1 MRRALVIVA
10 ATAAS
15 AAAVIHFNADAL
27 GPRAMENTVPV
38 ETGAS
43 AAQVPSPPAPGPAL
57 QPRARERDLAQTHPA
72 STPPAPVDV
81 LGPVVSTRWGPVQVR
96 AVVQGG
102 VLKDVVAVRVPDG
115 DRKSVQINGRAT
127 PLYRAQAL
135 ERQSAD
141 IDILSGATITWEGY
155 TASLR
160 IALAEAGLVA

>member
-27 GPRAMENTVPV
+27 SPRATENTVPV

-43 AAQVPSPPAPGPAL
+43 AAQVPSPPAPAP
-57 QPRARERDLAQTHPA
+57 QPRARERDLAKTRPA
-72 STPPAPVDV
+72 STPPASVDV

-96 AVVQGG
+96 VVVQGG
-102 VLKDVVAVRVPDG
+102 VLVDVVTVRVPDG
-115 DRKSVQINGRAT
+115 DRKSVQINERAT
-127 PLYRAQAL
+127 PVYRAQAL
-135 ERQSAD
+135 ERQSAG

-155 TASLR
+155 TVSLQ